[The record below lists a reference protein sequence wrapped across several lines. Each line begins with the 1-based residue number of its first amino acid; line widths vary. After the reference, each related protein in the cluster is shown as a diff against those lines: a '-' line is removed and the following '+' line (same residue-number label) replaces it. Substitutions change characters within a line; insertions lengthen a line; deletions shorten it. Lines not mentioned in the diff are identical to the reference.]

1 MSIDEKREYIGK
13 GWGFPP
19 EFSKSKGG
27 VHITEGVEDIQ
38 KSLEILF
45 TTTRGERVMRPD
57 YGADLLQFLF
67 EPLDTTMKT
76 YVKELVRDAILFHE
90 PRIRLIDLEL
100 ETVDEEGRLQMDL
113 TYEVKGSN
121 SRFNFVFPHYK
132 EEGSD
137 I

>member
-1 MSIDEKREYIGK
+1 MNEKREYIGK

-27 VHITEGVEDIQ
+27 IQVTEGVEDIH

-57 YGADLLQFLF
+57 YGADLSQFLF

-90 PRIRLIDLEL
+90 PRIRLIDLDL
-100 ETVDEEGRLQMDL
+100 ETVDVEGRLQMEL
-113 TYEVKGSN
+113 TYEVKGTN

-137 I
+137 IKR

>member
-1 MSIDEKREYIGK
+1 MNGKRDYIGI

-27 VHITEGVEDIQ
+27 VRMSEGIEDIRE
-38 KSLEILF
+38 SLEILF
-45 TTTRGERVMRPD
+45 TTARGERVMRPD
-57 YGADLLQFLF
+57 YGADLSQYLF

-76 YVKELVRDAILFHE
+76 YVRELVRDAILFHE
-90 PRIRLIDLEL
+90 PRIRLIDLNL
-100 ETVDEEGRLQMDL
+100 ETVDEEGRLRMEL

-137 I
+137 VRK

>member
-1 MSIDEKREYIGK
+1 MNEKRDYIGI

-27 VHITEGVEDIQ
+27 VRMTDGIEDIR

-45 TTTRGERVMRPD
+45 TTVRGERAMRPD
-57 YGADLLQFLF
+57 YGADLSQYLF
-67 EPLDTTMKT
+67 ESLDTTMQT
-76 YVKELVRDAILFHE
+76 YVRELVRDAILFHE
-90 PRIRLIDLEL
+90 PRIRLIDLNL
-100 ETVDEEGRLQMDL
+100 ETIDEEGHLQMEL
-113 TYEVKGSN
+113 TCEIKGSN

-137 I
+137 LHK

>member
-1 MSIDEKREYIGK
+1 MNEKREYIGR
-13 GWGFPP
+13 GWDFPP
-19 EFSKSKGG
+19 GFSKSAKGVG
-27 VHITEGVEDIQ
+27 MTEGVEDIR

-57 YGADLLQFLF
+57 YGADLSQFLF
-67 EPLDTTMKT
+67 EPLDATMRT

-90 PRIRLIDLEL
+90 PRIRMIDLEL
-100 ETVDEEGRLQMDL
+100 ETVDKEGRLQLDL
-113 TYEVKGSN
+113 TFEVKGSN

-137 I
+137 VPK

>member
-1 MSIDEKREYIGK
+1 MNEKREYIGT

-27 VHITEGVEDIQ
+27 IRMTEGIEDIQ

-45 TTTRGERVMRPD
+45 TTARGERVMRPD
-57 YGADLLQFLF
+57 YGADLSQYLF
-67 EPLDTTMKT
+67 EPLDTTMRT
-76 YVKELVRDAILFHE
+76 YVRELIRDAILFHE
-90 PRIRLIDLEL
+90 PRIRLIDLSL
-100 ETVDEEGRLQMDL
+100 ESINEEGHLQMDL

-137 I
+137 IRR